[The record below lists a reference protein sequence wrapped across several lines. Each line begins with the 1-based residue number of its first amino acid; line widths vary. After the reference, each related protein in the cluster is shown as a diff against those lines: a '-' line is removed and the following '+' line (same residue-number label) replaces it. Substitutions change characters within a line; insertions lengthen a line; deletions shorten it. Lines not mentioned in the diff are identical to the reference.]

1 MQKNSYRVK
10 AVEDFFL
17 YNKTETKSSK
27 NLLINQCKQGANKN

>member
-17 YNKTETKSSK
+17 YNKTETKKFKKFTYQSM
-27 NLLINQCKQGANKN
+27 